1 MAGRNGTGPLGMG
14 PKTGRGLGRC
24 GTEKFDDRR
33 PRRLGY
39 GRGYGLGCNRRLDGS
54 EKSFLE
60 DEKVI
65 LEERLEYINKALDTL
80 ENEEE

>member
-14 PKTGRGLGRC
+14 PRTGRGLGRC

-33 PRRLGY
+33 PRRL
-39 GRGYGLGCNRRLDGS
+39 GYGLGCNRRLDGS

>member
-24 GTEKFDDRR
+24 RTGNFDNRR
-33 PRRLGY
+33 PRRL
-39 GRGYGLGCNRRLDGS
+39 GYGLGCNRRLDGS